1 MTDEAL
7 LSTLPELLLPWF
19 SVHRRE
25 LPWRAD
31 REPYHV
37 WLSEIMLQQT
47 RVEAVRDYYLRFL
60 RALPTVEALASAD
73 EGLLLKLWEGLG
85 YYTRVQNLQ
94 RAAQEIVRRGAFP
107 RDYAAVLSL
116 PGIGAYT
123 AGAICSICFEQPTAA
138 VDGNVLRVLTRY
150 LASPASIS
158 EEKTKKQFAAQ
169 LSAVYP
175 VGHCGDF
182 TQALMELGATVCL
195 PNGAPLCDDC
205 PLAEHCRA
213 KAQGQ
218 QLSYP
223 VKAKKRPRRVEERTV
238 LLLRCGERIAVCRR
252 PKKGLLAGLWQ
263 LPDTEGTLTAQQA
276 LELAAAWQTH
286 PIGLERTVRRK
297 HIFTHVEWDMTG
309 VWLQCAAMPEQFSW
323 FTTEQLR
330 ETIGLPTAYRQF
342 LTEYYKE
349 DHQNG
354 G

>member
-7 LSTLPELLLPWF
+7 LSALPGLLLPWF
-19 SVHRRE
+19 SAHRRE

-85 YYTRVQNLQ
+85 YYTRVRNLQ

-107 RDYAAVLSL
+107 RDHAEVLSL

-150 LASPASIS
+150 LASPAPIS
-158 EEKTKKQFAAQ
+158 EERTKKQFAAQ

-195 PNGAPLCDDC
+195 PNGAPLCDGC

-323 FTTEQLR
+323 FTSEQLR

-342 LTEYYKE
+342 LTEYFKE

>member
-1 MTDEAL
+1 MTDKAL
-7 LSTLPELLLPWF
+7 LSALPELLLPWF

-47 RVEAVRDYYLRFL
+47 RVEAVRDFYLRFL

-85 YYTRVQNLQ
+85 YYTRVRNLQ
-94 RAAQEIVRRGAFP
+94 RAAQEVVRRGAFP
-107 RDYAAVLSL
+107 RDYAEVLSL

-138 VDGNVLRVLTRY
+138 VDGNVLRVLTRC
-150 LASPASIS
+150 LASSAPIS

-195 PNGAPLCDDC
+195 PNGAPLCDGC
-205 PLAEHCRA
+205 PLAKHCRA

-238 LLLRCGERIAVCRR
+238 LLLRCGERVAVCRR
-252 PKKGLLAGLWQ
+252 PEKGLLAGLWQ

-276 LELAAAWQTH
+276 LELAAAWQAH